1 MNKKIG
7 FGAWQIGGSNSSG
20 GKNAGWT
27 DISKNDSIALI
38 QKTVEAGI
46 HFFDTSEAYGNGLS
60 EELLGEAL
68 SSKPYVEICTK
79 FGWKNEN
86 GSMVQDFNPSRLKSA
101 LNASLNRLKRGKADY
116 YLLHNPKPTDITPE
130 LISALNQLK
139 AEGLVGA
146 IGISVGFIEP
156 YLDKIPF
163 FDSFELIDNE
173 LTQQNRPFYPL
184 LTHKKLFLRSVFA
197 SGLLLMDAGQLKAG
211 PSQFKDWRSS
221 LPAVMFTNALKLAEE
236 EPDYEKRYK
245 KLLNQSFDLGAD
257 RIIIGISKQK
267 HLDLLK
273 KTN

>member
-27 DISKNDSIALI
+27 DISRFDAISII
-38 QKTVEAGI
+38 QNAVEEGI

-60 EELLGEAL
+60 EELLGDAL
-68 SSKPYVEICTK
+68 SSKSLVEICTK
-79 FGWKNEN
+79 FGWKSEN
-86 GSMVQDFNPSRLKSA
+86 GVMVQDFNPSRLKPA
-101 LNASLNRLKRGKADY
+101 LNASLNRLKREKADY
-116 YLLHNPKPTDITPE
+116 YLLHNPKPNDITPE

-139 AEGLVGA
+139 VEGLVDA
-146 IGISVGFIEP
+146 IGLSVGFIEP

-163 FDSFELIDNE
+163 FNAFELIDNE
-173 LTQQNRPFYPL
+173 LTTQNRPFYPL

-197 SGLLLMDAGQLKAG
+197 SGLLLMDAKQLKTG
-211 PSQFKDWRSS
+211 PSQFTDWRSG
-221 LPAVMFTNALKLAEE
+221 LPEAMFTNAIKLAEQ
-236 EPDYEKRYK
+236 EPDYEVRYK